1 MTTVRTILEV
11 KGSTVYTISPGAAVI
26 DALRLLEEHN
36 IGILVVREG
45 DAVVGLFSERDYA
58 RKIVLQGRTA
68 HTTNVS
74 DVMTRNVVSV
84 SPDASIDHCM
94 DLMTGHRFRHLPVL
108 ENGRLVGLISIGDVV
123 KRLIA
128 EREQT
133 IQHLTSYITGTRS

>member
-1 MTTVRTILEV
+1 MTTVRTILDD
-11 KGSTVYTISPGAAVI
+11 KGTTVHTIRPGAAVI

-68 HTTNVS
+68 HTTTVA

-84 SPDASIDHCM
+84 APDASIDHCM
-94 DLMTGHRFRHLPVL
+94 DLMTGRRFRHLPVL
-108 ENGRLVGLISIGDVV
+108 ENGRLAGLISIGDVV